1 MRFAYIELNTISFK
15 RAIFQA
21 IGLLLVRVF
30 WQQLPWF
37 DQNKTEVFEKDIFQK
52 I

>member
-1 MRFAYIELNTISFK
+1 MRFEYKELSTISFK
-15 RAIFQA
+15 RAVFQA

-37 DQNKTEVFEKDIFQK
+37 DQNKTEISEKDIFQ
-52 I
+52 